1 MSWEHLRMALRSIPP
16 VPDRVPRAGG
26 EEINIRL
33 PGEMEE
39 RMGGE
44 TREELWQII
53 IIMVKIL
60 VKPVLVVSFCGHCR
74 KSI

>member
-1 MSWEHLRMALRSIPP
+1 MALRSIPP

-44 TREELWQII
+44 TREEL
-53 IIMVKIL
+53 
-60 VKPVLVVSFCGHCR
+60 
-74 KSI
+74 